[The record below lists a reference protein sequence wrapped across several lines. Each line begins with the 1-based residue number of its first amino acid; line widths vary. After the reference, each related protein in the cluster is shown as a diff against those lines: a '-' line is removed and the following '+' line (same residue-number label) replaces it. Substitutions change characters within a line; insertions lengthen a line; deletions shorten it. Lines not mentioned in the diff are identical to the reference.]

1 VNPRGANTRTPSSY
15 SSTGASSE
23 ALDAVTRARRV
34 VCVARGARAAMARD
48 AEATTVRANMLRQKV
63 SRDRSSMGADV
74 SRAMDGGT
82 PVSDAGASTASFAAH
97 GHTVGRA
104 AMASARADEAE
115 VRFIDGGAND
125 ARVAEARAR
134 ARETLGETFL
144 RPSQRPAVDAR
155 ESTENDEALA
165 RALQEEE
172 DAAARERAAASVDA
186 RASMEASTR
195 ADGGACCGC
204 GKTFAESERRGAVRA
219 CGETWHPTCLR
230 CGACGE
236 SLLSSSTFFG
246 RAAMGGVMVGEPGSA
261 RQVYHARC
269 YAERCRPKCAV
280 CSSFIPSS
288 GGYVRY
294 HTNAYWGEMYCPEHA
309 ADGTAKCDGCGR
321 YEKRGGGAAAYVA
334 LPDDRRLCLECV
346 QTVVVDR
353 EDAQPLYTDIID
365 FFGTFGLSALGASG
379 ERPPLYLCTQ
389 DVINNVDEEEAWH
402 RGRTAQVR
410 GMCVS
415 HVEVVSSVYRQ
426 PTWRPA
432 NTGSVFDIFGHID
445 VVQHRIPR
453 SATQKVTA
461 IIILS
466 CLPRM
471 LSGQILAHECM
482 HMFLRLN
489 GFPTLEPIVEEGL
502 CQLFA
507 LLWVERQTS
516 AANVSDGDAAFGAYL
531 AQSIR
536 DDPTEIYGDGARLA
550 IAAFTAHGLP
560 ALLDIVKSTHNF
572 PSR

>member
-1 VNPRGANTRTPSSY
+1 MGSDLSRASDGETRERDAGI
-15 SSTGASSE
+15 SSTSSASAS
-23 ALDAVTRARRV
+23 AR
-34 VCVARGARAAMARD
+34 
-48 AEATTVRANMLRQKV
+48 
-63 SRDRSSMGADV
+63 
-74 SRAMDGGT
+74 
-82 PVSDAGASTASFAAH
+82 
-97 GHTVGRA
+97 HTVGRA
-104 AMASARADEAE
+104 AMASARADEAARI
-115 VRFIDGGAND
+115 RFIDGRASDDVG
-125 ARVAEARAR
+125 VVESRAR
-134 ARETLGETFL
+134 AREALGETFL
-144 RPSQRPAVDAR
+144 RPDRRAVER

-172 DAAARERAAASVDA
+172 ARDGAASGRASAPVSASASA
-186 RASMEASTR
+186 RATSGR
-195 ADGGACCGC
+195 GACCGC
-204 GKTFAESERRGAVRA
+204 GETFTESDRRDAVRA
-219 CGETWHPTCLR
+219 CGETWHLRCLR

-236 SLLSSSTFFG
+236 SLSNASTFFG
-246 RAAMGGVMVGEPGSA
+246 RAAVGGVMVGEPGGA
-261 RQVYHARC
+261 RRVYHARC

-294 HTNAYWGEMYCPEHA
+294 NTNSFWGEMYCPEHA
-309 ADGTAKCDGCGR
+309 VDGTAKCDGCGR
-321 YEKRGGGAAAYVA
+321 YEKRGGGDTAYVA

-353 EDAQPLYTDIID
+353 EDAQPLYADIID

-402 RGRTAQVR
+402 RGRTTQVR

-426 PTWRPA
+426 PTWKPA
-432 NTGSVFDIFGHID
+432 NTGSVFDVFGHLDI
-445 VVQHRIPR
+445 VEHRIPR
-453 SATQKVTA
+453 TATQKVTA
-461 IIILS
+461 ILVLS

-489 GFPTLEPIVEEGL
+489 GFPTLEPIIEEGL

-507 LLWVERQTS
+507 LLWVERQTN
-516 AANVSDGDAAFGAYL
+516 APNVSDGDAAFGAYL

-536 DDPTEIYGDGARLA
+536 EDPTEIYGDGARLA

-560 ALLDIVKSTHNF
+560 TLLDIVKSTRNF